1 METNRDRVWDL
12 MQQVV
17 PLRCIPNVSY
27 TSNHT
32 NKNLLVKI
40 KICSSQMETKENKKI
55 MASKI
60 MDYK

>member
-1 METNRDRVWDL
+1 METNRDRVWDP

-17 PLRCIPNVSY
+17 PLEWIPIVSY
-27 TSNHT
+27 TSKQT
-32 NKNLLVKI
+32 YKNILVK
-40 KICSSQMETKENKKI
+40 KKCSSQMETKENKKI